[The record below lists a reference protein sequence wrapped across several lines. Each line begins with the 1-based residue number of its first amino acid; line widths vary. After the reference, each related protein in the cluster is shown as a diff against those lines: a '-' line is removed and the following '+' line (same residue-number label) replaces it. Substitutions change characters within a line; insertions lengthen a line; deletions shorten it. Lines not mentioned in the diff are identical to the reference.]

1 MHSIYYTPNM
11 GSQESMT
18 HERLEL
24 LRSSAFE
31 SEHSWQY
38 DTSYMEHEAA
48 AVALEQEIEQSLA
61 SISPDENSGEQI
73 RIIKTQIMIHRERQK
88 ALKPHLESGSGD
100 LDGWGNECT
109 FVPAPNQWG
118 ANGDLDE
125 ESETLSSVCRL
136 GTDDVRGYSELTWQQ
151 IHKLLTWQS
160 SSPISV
166 TPPYSPLYDELPSPD
181 IPYHSMLDPY
191 QAPTTYHL
199 HRTREWT
206 GLSGSH
212 NYIYTA
218 REHSDKYA
226 MYMLE
231 AMHRGDNQIDVA
243 DFFRVSE
250 YPKTCIHILLSGIE
264 KQRLYTSSKDA
275 AYKSRCIHLDAKDAF
290 AQSVKE
296 YPDRQQK
303 IPWSPRR
310 FTYGGR
316 RFVWK
321 SGDSKDDSMPET
333 LYEFRKDWA
342 KPGSRT
348 GKRCDDAQTMTKLV
362 WGEKKRSGK
371 VDSYTIHFAGGMD
384 QVFREILL
392 ASQMARQIC
401 LFTAIS

>member
-1 MHSIYYTPNM
+1 M
-11 GSQESMT
+11 GRDNFMFR
-18 HERLEL
+18 ERLEL

-31 SEHSWQY
+31 SEHAWQY
-38 DTSYMEHEAA
+38 DISYMEHEAA
-48 AVALEQEIEQSLA
+48 AVALEQEIEHSLA
-61 SISPDENSGEQI
+61 SISPDENSDEQI
-73 RIIKTQIMIHRERQK
+73 RIIKTQITIHRERQR
-88 ALKPHLESGSGD
+88 ALRPHLESGSGD

-109 FVPAPNQWG
+109 FVPAPNHWG

-125 ESETLSSVCRL
+125 ESETLSSV
-136 GTDDVRGYSELTWQQ
+136 
-151 IHKLLTWQS
+151 HKLLTWQS

-191 QAPTTYHL
+191 QAPTTFHL

-212 NYIYTA
+212 NYVYTA
-218 REHSDKYA
+218 REHSDKFA

-231 AMHRGDNQIDVA
+231 AMHRGDNQITSA
-243 DFFRVSE
+243 EFFRVAE
-250 YPKTCIHILLSGIE
+250 YPRTCIHILLSGIE
-264 KQRLYTSSKDA
+264 KQRLSTSLKDA
-275 AYKSRCIHLDAKDAF
+275 AYKSRCIHLDVKDAF
-290 AQSVKE
+290 SQSVKE

-310 FTYGGR
+310 FNYGGR

-348 GKRCDDAQTMTKLV
+348 GKRCDDAETMTKLV

-401 LFTAIS
+401 LFTAMN